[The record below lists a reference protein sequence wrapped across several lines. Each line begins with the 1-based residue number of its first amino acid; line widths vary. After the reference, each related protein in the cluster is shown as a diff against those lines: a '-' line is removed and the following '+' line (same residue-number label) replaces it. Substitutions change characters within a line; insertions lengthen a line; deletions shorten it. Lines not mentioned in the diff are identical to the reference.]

1 MLCLAPIN
9 RTSIKKY
16 LYIHGLPRTSPQLP
30 LQSDLLLPIPQP
42 CSNQSQIPEL
52 SHFFVIGL
60 LASLSCKDCNQL
72 LGFCN
77 WLTCY
82 KWIFTY
88 DSLELYIHIIYIYI
102 WNSSFEATHTTHVRS
117 LRGSIP
123 KWFFTPKRRRCF
135 DKRSIPWSGVPVRIA
150 PPWPCSCGWPSI
162 RAVCKTPWV
171 EHGKGAGCAEK
182 KHMVIGCLEKWCI
195 YTYICISIVMYSIYI
210 CISIVYIYIYHLYV

>member
-1 MLCLAPIN
+1 MNIIYIYTHILFYISICFILIIGRFDTGRYIYIYANMITTATIKQMLCLAPIN

-102 WNSSFEATHTTHVRS
+102 
-117 LRGSIP
+117 
-123 KWFFTPKRRRCF
+123 
-135 DKRSIPWSGVPVRIA
+135 
-150 PPWPCSCGWPSI
+150 
-162 RAVCKTPWV
+162 
-171 EHGKGAGCAEK
+171 
-182 KHMVIGCLEKWCI
+182 
-195 YTYICISIVMYSIYI
+195 
-210 CISIVYIYIYHLYV
+210 HLKQFI

>member
-1 MLCLAPIN
+1 MITTATIKQMLCLAPIN

-88 DSLELYIHIIYIYI
+88 DSLELYIYIHIIYIYI
-102 WNSSFEATHTTHVRS
+102 
-117 LRGSIP
+117 
-123 KWFFTPKRRRCF
+123 
-135 DKRSIPWSGVPVRIA
+135 
-150 PPWPCSCGWPSI
+150 
-162 RAVCKTPWV
+162 
-171 EHGKGAGCAEK
+171 
-182 KHMVIGCLEKWCI
+182 
-195 YTYICISIVMYSIYI
+195 
-210 CISIVYIYIYHLYV
+210 HLKQFI

>member
-88 DSLELYIHIIYIYI
+88 DSLEYTHILYIYTSETVHLKPHTQHMFVVYVDQFQ
-102 WNSSFEATHTTHVRS
+102 NGSSRRNVAAASISAASPDQVYQCESRRPDHVPVDGQASGPFAKHRELS
-117 LRGSIP
+117 TERVRAV
-123 KWFFTPKRRRCF
+123 RRRN
-135 DKRSIPWSGVPVRIA
+135 IW
-150 PPWPCSCGWPSI
+150 
-162 RAVCKTPWV
+162 
-171 EHGKGAGCAEK
+171 
-182 KHMVIGCLEKWCI
+182 
-195 YTYICISIVMYSIYI
+195 
-210 CISIVYIYIYHLYV
+210 